1 MQGVEVEKQRLE
13 RAHLMYSKGSQA
25 LGSSEA
31 VSNPQQ
37 AREVNKESVMGGNV
51 GLSHLVHCPSL
62 ERLQFALIKKE
73 GSQ

>member
-37 AREVNKESVMGGNV
+37 AREVNKCDGG
-51 GLSHLVHCPSL
+51 
-62 ERLQFALIKKE
+62 
-73 GSQ
+73 